1 MHNAVPGRWS
11 WTGNAGRQRHRLR
24 GAAEHASSRG
34 MNALQQRLDT
44 AMQLAT
50 EAGAL
55 AMRMRGSAVG
65 TMKGPQDW
73 VTEADG
79 AVERFLSERIAAA
92 WPEDGFQ
99 GEEGG
104 HARGG
109 TLRWVVDPI
118 DGTSN
123 YMRGG
128 TRFCVSLACIEDRT
142 PLVGVLVAPALNE
155 VFFARQGGG
164 AWLNGAPI
172 RAAATASLD
181 RAIVEVGWS
190 LRRSNGE
197 FLALCERVLAQGAT
211 LRHGGSGALG
221 LADVAAGRMDGYVEL
236 HINLWDVAAGL
247 VLLREAG
254 AAVNDF
260 MAGDGPAAGNPI
272 LACAPGVATQLA
284 AAAAL

>member
-1 MHNAVPGRWS
+1 MRQASAHGSTRGMHAL
-11 WTGNAGRQRHRLR
+11 RQRLEI
-24 GAAEHASSRG
+24 AER
-34 MNALQQRLDT
+34 
-44 AMQLAT
+44 LAT

-55 AMRMRGSAVG
+55 AMRMRGSALA

-79 AVERFLSERIAAA
+79 TVERFLSERLAATFPA
-92 WPEDGFQ
+92 DGFQ

-104 HARGG
+104 HARSG

-155 VFFARQGGG
+155 VFVAHRGGG
-164 AWLNGAPI
+164 ACLNGAPI
-172 RAAATASLD
+172 RAAQTASLD

-190 LRRSNGE
+190 RRRSNRA
-197 FLALCERVLAQGAT
+197 FLALCGRVLAQGAT
-211 LRHGGSGALG
+211 LRHGGSGALA
-221 LADVAAGRMDGYVEL
+221 LADVAAGRMDAYVEL

-254 AAVNDF
+254 ATVNDF
-260 MAGDGPAAGNPI
+260 MAGDGPEAGNPI
-272 LACAPGVATQLA
+272 LACAPGVAAQLA
-284 AAAAL
+284 EAAAP